1 VPANKKRGLP
11 KTFKTRYE
19 SDYVEELANEK
30 ILFKVEA
37 LDIDRVKPDV
47 SQPRKLFDEEA
58 LKELASSIK
67 EKGVLEPILVRK
79 EENGFIIIS
88 GERRWRASIIA
99 GKKTI
104 PAIVLDTTDN
114 REIKEIQII
123 ENLQRK
129 DITPLERARAIKD
142 YLEPFAEGKKVKTLL
157 INYRRNRKVPEK
169 FAHTVSALCKL
180 TGKSPMTLVRWVS
193 LLDLPEEIQK
203 KVDDPLSPIT
213 ARHVE
218 HLLKLDDVK
227 TMMKVANLIEKEG
240 LSSEETGEVIKE
252 AKKSAS
258 QKDPLTTLMKKI
270 ERIYKSGVKDKRKK
284 RKTKEELLK
293 LKAYIEKL
301 LETL

>member
-1 VPANKKRGLP
+1 MPANKKRGLP
-11 KTFKTRYE
+11 KTFKTRYK

-37 LDIDRVKPDV
+37 LDTDRVKPDA

-79 EENGFIIIS
+79 EEGGFVIIS

-104 PAIVLDTTDN
+104 PAIVLDTTGK

-129 DITPLERARAIKD
+129 DITPLERAHTIKD

-157 INYRRNRKVPEK
+157 INYRRGRKVPEK

-180 TGKSPMTLVRWVS
+180 TGKSPMSLIRWVS

-203 KVDDPLSPIT
+203 KVNDPLSPIT

-227 TMMKVANLIEKEG
+227 TMMRVANLIEKEG

-252 AKKSAS
+252 AKKPVSK
-258 QKDPLTTLMKKI
+258 KDLLLPLMKKI
-270 ERIYKSGVKDKRKK
+270 ERIYKSGMKDKRKK
-284 RKTKEELLK
+284 KKTKEELLK

>member
-30 ILFKVEA
+30 ILYKVEA
-37 LDIDRVKPDV
+37 LDINSIKPDEN
-47 SQPRKLFDEEA
+47 QPRKLFDEEA

-79 EENGFIIIS
+79 DGNGYIIIS
-88 GERRWRASIIA
+88 GERRWRASILA
-99 GKKTI
+99 GKDTI
-104 PAIVLDTTDN
+104 PAIIINTDN
-114 REIKEIQII
+114 KQEIKEIQII

-129 DITPLERARAIKD
+129 DITPIERARTIKE
-142 YLEPFAEGKKVKTLL
+142 YLEPFAEGKRIKTLL
-157 INYRRNRKVPEK
+157 INYRMGRDVPEK

-180 TGKSPMTLVRWVS
+180 TGKSPITLLRWVS

-203 KVDDPLSPIT
+203 KVDDPLSPIS

-227 TMMKVANLIEKEG
+227 TMMKVAQLIEKEN
-240 LSSEETGEVIKE
+240 LSSEETAEIV
-252 AKKSAS
+252 KKSKKGTP
-258 QKDPLTTLMKKI
+258 KDPIGPLMKRI
-270 ERIYKSGVKDKRKK
+270 ERIYKSGLKDKRKK
-284 RKTKEELLK
+284 SKTKEELLK
-293 LKAYIEKL
+293 LKAYIEEL
-301 LETL
+301 LKTL